1 MIAMH
6 GNVTGRQALP
16 HRAFSR
22 FVAILDVLGMKEW
35 LKKDS
40 AGAIAESLDVALVAC
55 EQSSCGSTGAGVSY
69 GPLVDVIHFSDA
81 LIAWTPDDSWASLGV
96 LCSSIKMIV
105 GVALTNGVP
114 LRGAIAHGEAV
125 CNPRTLKFVGK
136 PIAEAYLW
144 AERQRLFKSAGVDLT
159 PPTIAKLVSL
169 LANEPM
175 PDHWKSYLSASVL
188 RRETEAAEDLMWHAD
203 CLFVNHWHHGMF
215 LRSDPTAM
223 FLKRNLPVAADQRAA
238 VDAKLREL
246 QEFYENHQL
255 VQSRTSRNR
264 PEVTD
269 APSRVKDFQ
278 LRQDDYVA
286 LDRLRKVR
294 AEL

>member
-1 MIAMH
+1 
-6 GNVTGRQALP
+6 
-16 HRAFSR
+16 
-22 FVAILDVLGMKEW
+22 
-35 LKKDS
+35 
-40 AGAIAESLDVALVAC
+40 
-55 EQSSCGSTGAGVSY
+55 
-69 GPLVDVIHFSDA
+69 
-81 LIAWTPDDSWASLGV
+81 
-96 LCSSIKMIV
+96 
-105 GVALTNGVP
+105 
-114 LRGAIAHGEAV
+114 
-125 CNPRTLKFVGK
+125 
-136 PIAEAYLW
+136 
-144 AERQRLFKSAGVDLT
+144 
-159 PPTIAKLVSL
+159 
-169 LANEPM
+169 
-175 PDHWKSYLSASVL
+175 
-188 RRETEAAEDLMWHAD
+188 
-203 CLFVNHWHHGMF
+203 MF

>member
-6 GNVTGRQALP
+6 GNVTGRHALP
-16 HRAFSR
+16 HPAFPR

-40 AGAIAESLDVALVAC
+40 ASAIAESLDVALIAC
-55 EQSSCGSTGAGVSY
+55 EQSSCGITGAGVSY
-69 GPLVDVIHFSDA
+69 GPIVDVIHFSDA

-144 AERQRLFKSAGVDLT
+144 AGKQRLFKSAGVDLT
-159 PPTIAKLVSL
+159 PLTVSRLVSL
-169 LANEPM
+169 LAKEPI
-175 PDHWKSYLSASVL
+175 PDHWKTYLSSDVL
-188 RRETEAAEDLMWHAD
+188 RRKTEGAEDLMWHAD
-203 CLFVNHWHHGMF
+203 CLFINHWNHGMF
-215 LRSDPTAM
+215 LRCDPTAM
-223 FLKRNLPVAADQRAA
+223 FLKRNLSVAADQRAA

-246 QEFYENHQL
+246 QEFYANHQL
-255 VQSRTSRNR
+255 VRSRNNRSR
-264 PEVTD
+264 PEGTD
-269 APSRVKDFQ
+269 VPSQVKDFE
-278 LRQDDYVA
+278 LRQADYVA
-286 LDRLRKVR
+286 LDKLRKVR